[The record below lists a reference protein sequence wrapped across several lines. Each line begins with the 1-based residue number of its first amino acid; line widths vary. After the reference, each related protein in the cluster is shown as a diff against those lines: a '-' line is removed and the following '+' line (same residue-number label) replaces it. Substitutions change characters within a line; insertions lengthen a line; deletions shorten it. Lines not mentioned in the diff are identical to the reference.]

1 MNSSK
6 KTKGRQRG
14 RRIVAPSVAD
24 DVRREIQ
31 FHLEMRRDE
40 LIAAGWSSADATAEA
55 ERCFGD
61 RPRIER
67 SCRTLERRSRQKT
80 ERADMF
86 DTLRQDLKFSFRQLL
101 ARPTFTLA
109 ALITLTLGIGAV
121 STMYTLIQGVL
132 LYDLPYAEPDRIVN
146 LWERSARGN
155 DIRVGYPNFEDWRD
169 RSTSFENIAY
179 YNGWAGEEAIQTD
192 RGAINVR
199 STEVSGAFFQVF
211 GVEPILGRTF
221 GGDEL
226 EVGAPTVAVVSER
239 FWRTELGAVADLEQA
254 SLRMAG
260 ENVPIVGVMPES
272 FAHPPGIDLWGNAD
286 RNGKST
292 ARTAHNWSVVARLA
306 EGRTIDAARAEM
318 NTIAADIKAQHGDDV
333 DSAEVSMRTIKSQIV
348 GSTRSALLF
357 LFGASALVLLLAAT
371 NLASG
376 LVARSIERESEM
388 TLRGALGA
396 GQGRLLRQMLTESV
410 VLTTL
415 GGALGT
421 LFAYGAL
428 LLLRRIDVQIPRLED
443 VRLDATVLLV
453 TLTIAAL
460 TGLVFGLIPALRAS
474 RIDLRSSMSA
484 VRAGDVTRQRV
495 WNVMVASEVALA
507 LVLLVGSLMLVS
519 ELWSLL
525 GRSTGFTTEHVAV
538 MDIVVP
544 DVQLPADMNLAAFA
558 EAEQQIEAFHR
569 RFLEE
574 LRSQPAVLEVAISH
588 SVPLRGNNINGQ
600 ICLVPRDCSDDESL
614 QAYPGYRLVSEDY
627 FSLLDIP
634 VLEGRA
640 FRAGDTAES
649 EFVAVINRALA
660 ERHFPNGDAIGQQ
673 ILSGGMD
680 IHGDK
685 PTRIIGVVGNVLH
698 VGLDDQVRTEIFY
711 PVQQRALRTR
721 YASVL
726 VQTEPG
732 KTAGLVRDLQNFLR
746 SRYPAIPP
754 EVVTLDSIRVES
766 VGDRRF
772 ALMVLSSLALVALG
786 LALTGIW
793 AVVNYRVAQRRK
805 ELGVRMALGLKP
817 AGVLRLVLGDTARLL
832 SAGAVVGG
840 VLAYIGVR
848 VLRNQVG
855 GLDGEW
861 LPQMLVGVVILL
873 VAGLAASWLPARGA
887 TKIQPLETL
896 RSEG

>member
-1 MNSSK
+1 M
-6 KTKGRQRG
+6 
-14 RRIVAPSVAD
+14 APSVND

-40 LIAAGWSSADATAEA
+40 LIAAGWSESDAIAEA

-61 RPRIER
+61 RPSIER
-67 SCRTLERRSRQKT
+67 SCRSEERRSRQKT

-101 ARPTFTLA
+101 ARPTFTIA

-132 LYDLPYAEPDRIVN
+132 LYDLPYPEPDRIVN
-146 LWERSARGN
+146 LWERDARGN
-155 DIRVGYPNFEDWRD
+155 ENRISYPNVEDWRE
-169 RSTSFENIAY
+169 RATSFETMAHY
-179 YNGWAGEEAIQTD
+179 SGWAGEEAVQTE
-192 RGAINVR
+192 RGAINVGAID
-199 STEVSGAFFQVF
+199 VSGDYFRVF
-211 GVEPILGRTF
+211 GVDPILGRTF
-221 GGDEL
+221 SGDEL
-226 EVGAPTVAVVSER
+226 EVGGPTVAVVGER
-239 FWRTELGAVADLEQA
+239 FWRNQLGGVADLDRA
-254 SLRMAG
+254 SLLVSG
-260 ENVPIVGVMPES
+260 EEVPVVGVMPGT
-272 FAHPPGIDLWGNAD
+272 FNHPPGTELWGNAD
-286 RNGKST
+286 RNANTSS
-292 ARTAHNWSVVARLA
+292 RTAHNWSVVARLVD
-306 EGRTIDAARAEM
+306 GRSLDGARSEM
-318 NTIAADIKAQHGDDV
+318 NTIAAEIKTQHGEEA
-333 DSAEVSMRTIKSQIV
+333 DSSEVAIRTIKSQIV
-348 GSTRSALLF
+348 GPTRSGLLF

-415 GGALGT
+415 GGVLGT
-421 LFAYGAL
+421 AFAFGAL
-428 LLLRRIDVQIPRLED
+428 LLLRRIDLQIPRLAD
-443 VRLDATVLLV
+443 VRLDASVLLV
-453 TLTIAAL
+453 TLAIAAF

-484 VRAGDVTRQRV
+484 VRAGDTTRQRV

-525 GRSTGFTTEHVAV
+525 DRSTGFTTDHIAV

-544 DVQLPADMNLAAFA
+544 DVDLPADMDLEVLEVA
-558 EAEQQIEAFHR
+558 ERQIEAFHR
-569 RFLEE
+569 RLLDQ
-574 LRSQPAVLEVAISH
+574 LRDRPAVEAVAVSH
-588 SVPLRGNNINGQ
+588 SVPLRGSNINGR
-600 ICLVPRDCSDDESL
+600 ICLVPRDCRSDDSL
-614 QAYPGYRLVSEDY
+614 QASAGYRLVSADY

-634 VLEGRA
+634 ILEGRA
-640 FRAGDTAES
+640 FRAGDTAEA
-649 EFVAVINRALA
+649 EFVAVVNRAFA
-660 ERHFPNGDAIGQQ
+660 ERNFPTGNAVGQQ

-680 IHGDK
+680 IHGEK
-685 PTRIIGVVGNVLH
+685 PTRIVGVVGNVLH
-698 VGLDDQVRTEIFY
+698 VGLDDQVRSEIFY
-711 PVQQRALRTR
+711 PVTQRALRTR

-732 KTAGLVRDLQNFLR
+732 KTAGLVSDLQGFLR
-746 SRYPAIPP
+746 SNYPSIPP

-772 ALMVLSSLALVALG
+772 ALLVLSSLAFVALG

-793 AVVNYRVAQRRK
+793 AVVNYRVAQRRR
-805 ELGVRMALGLKP
+805 ELGVRMALGLEP
-817 AGVLRLVLGDTARLL
+817 TGVLRLVLGDTARLL
-832 SAGAVVGG
+832 AVGAAVGG
-840 VLAYIGVR
+840 VLAYLGVR
-848 VLRNQVG
+848 LLRNQVG
-855 GLDGEW
+855 GLDGAW
-861 LPQMLVGVVILL
+861 LPQMLVGIVVLV

-887 TKIQPLETL
+887 TRIEPLETL